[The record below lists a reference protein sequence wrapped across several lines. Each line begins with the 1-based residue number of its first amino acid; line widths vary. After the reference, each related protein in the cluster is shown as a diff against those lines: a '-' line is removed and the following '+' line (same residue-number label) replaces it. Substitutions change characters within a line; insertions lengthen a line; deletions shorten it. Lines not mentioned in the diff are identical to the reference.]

1 MSIKVIYDYHEGQLV
16 PMKYLIY
23 FGAGGIDWD
32 KYKTVYIPVEA
43 PFQLQQPDDFPSD
56 IVSFSISF
64 DELLRHPEKSNCFG
78 INLSLVRHRIEKKGG
93 DVWSIEQFVLLVSDI
108 EEVMQMTLLSERIR
122 QVYREKYAKVVR
134 PMHDTVQRK
143 GNKLFAHSYTD

>member
-1 MSIKVIYDYHEGQLV
+1 MSKKITVLYEYHEGEFV

-23 FGAGGIDWD
+23 FGAGGIDWG
-32 KYKTVYIPVEA
+32 KHKTVYIPVEA
-43 PFQLQQPDDFPSD
+43 PFQLQQLDDFPSD

-64 DELLRHPEKSNCFG
+64 DELLRHPEKPNSFG
-78 INLSLVRHRIEKKGG
+78 IDLALIRRRVEKKGG

-122 QVYREKYAKVVR
+122 QVYREKYAKVV
-134 PMHDTVQRK
+134 
-143 GNKLFAHSYTD
+143 